1 MTGQGKI
8 NLLLYLLGS
17 PSSILFFPFTQS
29 FGGTKK
35 VLKAAGLLGDGGG
48 VTLAPL
54 GKPAA
59 ISHDSKWREK

>member
-35 VLKAAGLLGDGGG
+35 VLKAAGLLRGGGG
-48 VTLAPL
+48 VMLAPL
-54 GKPAA
+54 GKPAE
-59 ISHDSKWREK
+59 IPLDSKWRGK